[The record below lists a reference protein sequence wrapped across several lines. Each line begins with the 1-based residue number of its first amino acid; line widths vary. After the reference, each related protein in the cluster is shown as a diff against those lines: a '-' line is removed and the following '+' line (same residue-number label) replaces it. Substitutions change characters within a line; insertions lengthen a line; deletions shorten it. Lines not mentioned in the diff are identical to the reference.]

1 MNHRKNSHLRD
12 ARNGGRPAGP
22 DAPTLSTD
30 VRVWK
35 VNRVNSKRAPHQLRW
50 TVAGKVK
57 ASSFTTDALA
67 QSRRSELWQA
77 MRRGEAF
84 DVETGLPESELRA
97 AAAKANTRPDPS
109 WWTFSIEYMGTRW
122 RTTAAKTREGL
133 ADSLATVALAMVG
146 EGAKAPTLEETRLAV
161 RWAVVP
167 AHKDE
172 EPPPALQAACT
183 WLSTRSLPL
192 SALTDPK
199 VLRDVQYRLS
209 FKLDDTPAS
218 RETYKRRRRGFN
230 TAMEYAIEGGYLDEN
245 PLANVKRT
253 VSKGDD
259 AVDPRVLVNQSQ
271 SAELLTAV
279 SYVGSVH
286 RNRGRRLVGFF
297 ACQMYAAMRP
307 AEAVGLR
314 ETDCHLPE
322 KGWGT
327 LTLRETR
334 PVSGKK
340 WTDSG
345 KRHDKRGLKSREANT
360 DRPVPVPPVLV
371 TILRE
376 HIKEFGTAP
385 DGRLFANE
393 RGDVL
398 GTSSYWRVWQ
408 EARPIALPPDK
419 AASPLG
425 RRPYDLRHTCI
436 TNWLNAGVPVA
447 EVARR
452 AGNSPEVIHRR
463 YEGCIDGHEE
473 LNNKKIEKAMGWG
486 VDE

>member
-1 MNHRKNSHLRD
+1 MPGDRSS
-12 ARNGGRPAGP
+12 GRPAGP
-22 DAPTLSTD
+22 DDLILSTD

-35 VNRVNSKRAPHQLRW
+35 VSKIASKKAPYQLRW
-50 TVAGKVK
+50 VVAGKVRH
-57 ASSFTTDALA
+57 ATFPTVALA
-67 QSRRSELWQA
+67 ESRRSELWQA

-84 DVETGLPESELRA
+84 DTETGLPESEIRA
-97 AAAKANTRPDPS
+97 AAAKKNTRPDPS
-109 WWTFSIEYMGTRW
+109 WWNFSREYMATRW

-133 ADSLATVALAMVG
+133 ADSLATVALAMMG
-146 EGAKAPTLEETRLAV
+146 EGAKAPSLEDVRFAV
-161 RWAVVP
+161 RWAVIP

-172 EPPPALQAACT
+172 EPPPELQSACA
-183 WLSTRSLPL
+183 WLSARSLTL
-192 SALTDPK
+192 SALTEPM

-209 FKLDDTPAS
+209 FKLDDTPAA

-230 TAMEYAIEGGYLDEN
+230 TAMEYAIEMGYLDEN
-245 PLANVKRT
+245 PLAKVKRT
-253 VSKGDD
+253 AAKGDD
-259 AVDPRVLVNQSQ
+259 AVDPRVLVNQVQ
-271 SAELLTAV
+271 GAQLLTAV
-279 SYVGSVH
+279 SYVGSIH

-297 ACQMYAAMRP
+297 ACQLYAAMRP
-307 AEAVGLR
+307 AEVVGLR
-314 ETDCHLPE
+314 EADCHLPE

-345 KRHDKRGLKSREANT
+345 KRHDKRGLKAREPDA
-360 DRPVPVPPVLV
+360 DRPVPAPPLLV
-371 TILRE
+371 ALLRA
-376 HIKEFGTAP
+376 HIKEFGTAK
-385 DGRLFANE
+385 DGRIFANE

-408 EARPIALPPDK
+408 EARPIGLPPDK

-473 LNNKKIEKAMGWG
+473 LNNKKIERAMGWESDG
-486 VDE
+486 Q